1 MKSAF
6 LIFVLLAILGV
17 TLWWAIY
24 AWNAVDGEM
33 SVHGY
38 VAMTLGIIFSLVI
51 GCGLMALMFYS
62 SRHGYDDAVMN
73 YEGVVMQQKPDGRVV
88 RLFTKHLS
96 AEHHSLEQWFVV
108 AIGDD
113 DKAKDAVAK
122 SANASE
128 EVVEIVGHIPAA
140 TLAGWGMTEGEVQ
153 LILPG
158 EPISG

>member
-17 TLWWAIY
+17 TLWWAMH
-24 AWNAVDGEM
+24 AWNAVDVEM

-73 YEGVVMQQKPDGRVV
+73 YEGVVMQQKTDGRVV
-88 RLFTKHLS
+88 RLVH
-96 AEHHSLEQWFVV
+96 Q
-108 AIGDD
+108 
-113 DKAKDAVAK
+113 
-122 SANASE
+122 ASE
-128 EVVEIVGHIPAA
+128 RR
-140 TLAGWGMTEGEVQ
+140 TSLT
-153 LILPG
+153 
-158 EPISG
+158 